1 MKKQEGEVVLG
12 VIVISFMFGVFTA
25 VVAPSAYYD
34 SNKAEVC
41 PDNIQDTTKKQREYC
56 YAEKSANDIG
66 MTLTEK

>member
-1 MKKQEGEVVLG
+1 MKKQKGEVVLG
-12 VIVISFMFGVFTA
+12 VVLLGFIFGVIA
-25 VVAPSAYYD
+25 SVGAPIMYYEK
-34 SNKAEVC
+34 NKADVC